1 MPVVQRMQ
9 RLQLLLAEAGR
20 AQPHSYVRAET
31 MFRGRVRSAELLGS
45 GALMAA
51 DALAFLIASMVAGLA
66 GVASGNAESAE
77 IAAQPQDFLPL
88 VVCIGAGMVGYLTFH
103 RSYDHRMP
111 VGVECRNI
119 VVATLAA
126 LVLAAACAF
135 LVGLPLPRVPL
146 IGTACLFPL
155 SAMALR
161 RLARSGLDAAGL
173 WRVPVLVVGDGEWA
187 GRAAS
192 SLQAQ
197 GDMGFDVVA
206 RIPAPSPGSGAP
218 NWSRLMRQHRARL
231 LVLATGAGGRI
242 PPEIMPALVRE
253 RIPYAVFP
261 QADGSPAVGMESVPL
276 STDYVLRSYRNNLG
290 RPIARAA
297 KLTFDVA
304 LSSAALAFAAPVML
318 AIAALVGLDGGPVFY
333 AHRRVGA
340 RGRVFDCLKFRS
352 MVIDGDAALQRVLAA
367 DPAAAEEW
375 ARTHKLRC
383 DPRVTW
389 IGRLLRKTSLD
400 ELPQL
405 LNVLRLEMSLVG
417 PRPIVSLEIPKYGE
431 DIAYYYETRPGITGL
446 WQVSGRSDTTYD
458 ERVRLDSWYVKNWTF
473 WQDLSILARTIPA
486 VVSGRGAG

>member
-1 MPVVQRMQ
+1 MPVAQRMQ

-31 MFRGRVRSAELLGS
+31 LFRGRVRSTELIGA
-45 GALMAA
+45 GALMLA
-51 DALAFLIASMVAGLA
+51 DALAFLIASVVAGLA
-66 GVASGNAESAE
+66 GVASGDAESAE
-77 IAAQPQDFLPL
+77 MVAQPHRLLALLFC
-88 VVCIGAGMVGYLTFH
+88 VGAGLVGYLSFH

-111 VGVECRNI
+111 LGVECRNI
-119 VVATLAA
+119 AAATAAA
-126 LVLAAACAF
+126 LVGAAASAF
-135 LVGLPLPRVPL
+135 MVGLALPRL
-146 IGTACLFPL
+146 SLLGTALLFPL
-155 SAMALR
+155 SAIALR

-173 WRVPVLVVGDGEWA
+173 WRVPVMVVGDGEWA
-187 GRAAS
+187 SLAGASLAA
-192 SLQAQ
+192 QA
-197 GDMGFDVVA
+197 DLGFDVVA
-206 RIPAPSPGSGAP
+206 SVALPLPGSGGS

-231 LVLATGAGGRI
+231 LVLATGKDRLL
-242 PPEIMPALVRE
+242 PPGLLPALVRE
-253 RIPYAVFP
+253 RIPYAVLP
-261 QADGSPAVGMESVPL
+261 ETDGLPAIGMQAVPL
-276 STDYVLRSYRNNLG
+276 GTDRVLRSYRNNLG
-290 RPIARAA
+290 RPAARAA
-297 KLTFDVA
+297 KQAFDVA
-304 LSSAALAFAAPVML
+304 AAAAALTLAAPVML
-318 AIAALVGLDGGPVFY
+318 VIAALVGLDGGPVFY

-352 MVIDGDAALQRVLAA
+352 MVMDGDAVLNRFLAA
-367 DPAAAEEW
+367 HPVAAEEW
-375 ARTHKLRC
+375 ARTHKLRR

-389 IGRLLRKTSLD
+389 IGSLLRKTSLD

-473 WQDLSILARTIPA
+473 WQDISILIRTIPA

>member
-1 MPVVQRMQ
+1 MPVAQHMQ

-20 AQPHSYVRAET
+20 TRPHSYVRAET
-31 MFRGRVRSAELLGS
+31 MFRGRVRSAELLGA

-66 GVASGNAESAE
+66 GVASGAGPTE
-77 IAAQPQDFLPL
+77 IAAQPQDFLAL
-88 VVCIGAGMVGYLTFH
+88 VSCVGAGLVGYLTCH
-103 RSYDHRMP
+103 RSYNLRMP
-111 VGVECRNI
+111 VGLECRTVI
-119 VVATLAA
+119 TATMAA
-126 LVLAAACAF
+126 LVLAAASAF
-135 LVGLPLPRVPL
+135 LEGLPLPRVPL
-146 IGTACLFPL
+146 LGTAILFPL

-173 WRVPVLVVGDGEWA
+173 WRVPVLVMGDGEWA
-187 GRAAS
+187 SAAAS
-192 SLQAQ
+192 GLQTKSEL
-197 GDMGFDVVA
+197 GFDVVG
-206 RIPAPSPGSGAP
+206 RIPAPLHGAGAP

-231 LVLATGAGGRI
+231 LVLATSADSRL
-242 PPEIMPALVRE
+242 PPDIMPALVRE
-253 RIPYAVFP
+253 RIPYAVLP
-261 QADGSPAVGMESVPL
+261 QANGLPVVGSESVPL
-276 STDYVLRSYRNNLG
+276 SADYVLHSYRNNVG
-290 RPIARAA
+290 RPFARAA

-304 LSSAALAFAAPVML
+304 LSSAVLALAAPVML
-318 AIAALVGLDGGPVFY
+318 AIGALVGLDGGPMFY

-352 MVIDGDAALQRVLAA
+352 MVVDGDAALQRLLAA
-367 DPAAAEEW
+367 DPDAAEEW
-375 ARTHKLRC
+375 ARTHKLRR

-431 DIAYYYETRPGITGL
+431 NIAYYYETRPGITGL

-458 ERVRLDSWYVKNWTF
+458 ERVRLDSWYVRNWTF
-473 WQDLSILARTIPA
+473 WQDVSILARTIPA
-486 VVSGRGAG
+486 VMSGRGAG